1 MGGGVLLCVNL
12 EFWLTFKYQ
21 QTKVSQWIDIN
32 QDYCIMMDLH
42 SSIDHLCTEHRRK
55 KNWM

>member
-42 SSIDHLCTEHRRK
+42 SSIDHLCT
-55 KNWM
+55 